1 MLIAE
6 QKPKSIEAE
15 AYKTLRTNIQYSSI
29 GKKIHTLVITSS
41 ESKEGKSTVCA
52 NLGFTFSKNG
62 KSVVIMDCDFRKP
75 SIHKF
80 FNMSNSYGITDLLVG
95 EKKLD
100 EIMHHYNEKISIL
113 TAGKIPPNPSEIL
126 GSDCMRNLL
135 NYLSGIY
142 DIVLVDSSP
151 VGVVTDAQILSAEAD
166 GTLFVV
172 KAEKTKSKRVLESIN
187 LLKNVDANI
196 IGIVLN
202 GTYNS
207 NKKYKDY
214 YGE

>member
-1 MLIAE
+1 MLISE
-6 QKPKSIEAE
+6 RKPKSIEAE

-52 NLGFTFSKNG
+52 NLGVTFSQSG
-62 KSVVIMDCDFRKP
+62 QSVVIMDCDFRKP
-75 SIHKF
+75 SLHKF
-80 FNMSNSYGITDLLVG
+80 FNISNSEGITDLLAA

-100 EIMHHYNEKISIL
+100 EITHRYNDKISIL

-126 GSDCMRNLL
+126 GSDCMKNLL

-142 DIVLVDSSP
+142 DIVLVDSPP
-151 VGVVTDAQILSAEAD
+151 VGVVTDAQVLSAEAD

-172 KAEKTKSKRVLESIN
+172 KAEETKSKRVLESIN
-187 LLKNVDANI
+187 LLKNVNANI

-202 GTYNS
+202 GFNDI
-207 NKKYKDY
+207 NKKYKGY
-214 YGE
+214 YRK